1 MQRGNKIIRIFGIDL
16 KLHFSWWFI
25 FVFITWNLATSFFP
39 KVSPELSTTVYWL
52 MGIVAAF
59 LLFVSVVLHELSH
72 SLVAKA
78 KKIKVESITLFFFGG
93 VASISDEDLKPSSE
107 FLMAIAG
114 PLFSLLLAGIFYGIH
129 VLNGNLVLT
138 AITLYLYQL
147 NLVVAFFNLVPGF
160 PLDGGR
166 AFRAIL
172 HAYYKDVTK
181 ATRIAARGGKFFA
194 GILIFMGLLSLL
206 GGLGEGLWPILL
218 GIFLYFIAGMSYEQV
233 LVREVLRPIPLT
245 SVLTT
250 KFPVLNPSMRFKEFL
265 QQYSFSNE
273 STFIVRSAAFTGI
286 LDVKQLESMPEKMR
300 DIVTLEQLATPLSKI
315 TVLKKSDNAYIAFT
329 RFSEQQLDFVPV
341 VEKGKIRGIVP
352 KTRVMHLLTL
362 GLKYGVPALRLV
374 KGKKPRKA

>member
-25 FVFITWNLATSFFP
+25 FLFITWNLATSFFP
-39 KVSPELSTTVYWL
+39 KITPELSTTIYWL

-78 KKIKVESITLFFFGG
+78 KRIKVESITLFFFGG

-114 PLFSLLLAGIFYGIH
+114 PLFSLLLAGIFYAIH
-129 VLNGNLVLT
+129 LFNGNIILT
-138 AITLYLYQL
+138 AITFYLYQL

-172 HAYYKDVTK
+172 HAYYKDLTK

-194 GILIFMGLLSLL
+194 GVLIFMGLLSLL
-206 GGLGEGLWPILL
+206 SGLGEGVWPILL
-218 GIFLYFIAGMSYEQV
+218 GVFLYFIAGMSYEQV
-233 LVREVLRPIPLT
+233 LVREVLKPIPLS
-245 SVLTT
+245 SVLTK
-250 KFPVLNPSMRFKEFL
+250 KFPTLNPAMRFNDFL
-265 QQYSFSNE
+265 EKHSISDL
-273 STFIVRSAAFTGI
+273 STFIVKNNHFTGI
-286 LDVKQLESMPEKMR
+286 LDIRQLEGMSEKMR
-300 DIVTLEQLATPLSKI
+300 DIATLEQLAIPLSRI
-315 TVLKKSDNAYIAFT
+315 PSLKKSDNAYTAFT
-329 RFSEQQLDFVPV
+329 RFSEQQLDFFPV
-341 VEKGKIRGIVP
+341 EEKGKIIGIVA
-352 KTRVMHLLTL
+352 KARILYFLTL
-362 GLKYGVPALRLV
+362 GLKYGTPVSLTQ
-374 KGKKPRKA
+374 KKPARKA